1 MTERV
6 SFFPLSLFI
15 PGDLVTVLNQKI
27 AQRNMRTFL
36 FRVEFKRCSK
46 FFSFRFC
53 GKRFFAFYCC
63 RNTTEP
69 VMYRIELLKLTALML
84 SCTRY
89 NGAAHLP
96 IQRHYYR
103 HKNAT
108 NLYGL
113 CRSMPIQIKK
123 NLDKS
128 MYAEVCRSL
137 VVDAESLELPTYA
150 V

>member
-1 MTERV
+1 
-6 SFFPLSLFI
+6 
-15 PGDLVTVLNQKI
+15 
-27 AQRNMRTFL
+27 
-36 FRVEFKRCSK
+36 
-46 FFSFRFC
+46 
-53 GKRFFAFYCC
+53 
-63 RNTTEP
+63 
-69 VMYRIELLKLTALML
+69 MYRIELLKLTALML

-128 MYAEVCRSL
+128 MYAEACRWL

>member
-1 MTERV
+1 MDFNAVVDVLNRDVGNHLLRNRRLQNTVDAV

-36 FRVEFKRCSK
+36 FRAEFKRCSK

-89 NGAAHLP
+89 DGAAHLP

-103 HKNAT
+103 H
-108 NLYGL
+108 
-113 CRSMPIQIKK
+113 
-123 NLDKS
+123 
-128 MYAEVCRSL
+128 
-137 VVDAESLELPTYA
+137 
-150 V
+150 